1 MTEWRQMIARELSQ
15 DTVGGVSEGNDVQ
28 VYFDGDTVYDAMLA
42 AISRAKN
49 FVHLEMYMFLS
60 DDIGQEFAQALS
72 AKAREGISVR
82 VIYDS
87 IGSSDADVMQWAHM
101 RDAGVEVVEY
111 RPVWFWRKRG
121 GLLGRNHRK
130 NLIVDDVTAFT
141 GGMNIGNMWS
151 HIQWG
156 DNAWR
161 DTHLRVKG
169 PAAAQMNQLFVD
181 TWNHSTDETLDAVAH
196 PKKQGPHHQ
205 GSRCMVIGSQGL
217 GDRKQMR
224 RLFSVHLE
232 KAERS
237 VKMTM
242 PYFVPPRR
250 LRKSVQR
257 ASQRG
262 VDITLLV
269 PRDSDVTIVDWL
281 REGLYPKLLR
291 WGVNVIEY
299 LGPTLHA
306 KTMIIDNDIA
316 VIGSNN
322 FDILSVLMNQETA
335 LVVFDKAI
343 VAELEE
349 QWKKDLK
356 LSERVTSNWRGLRPW
371 WRLMMAKLG
380 CFLIRR
386 L

>member
-42 AISRAKN
+42 AISGAKN

-60 DDIGQEFAQALS
+60 DEIGKEFAQTLS
-72 AKAREGISVR
+72 AKAREGIPVR

-87 IGSSDADVMQWAHM
+87 IGSSDADIMQWARM
-101 RDAGVEVVEY
+101 RDAGVKVVEY

-130 NLIVDDVTAFT
+130 NLIVDGVTAFT

-151 HIQWG
+151 LIQSG
-156 DNAWR
+156 EHAWR

-169 PAAAQMNQLFVD
+169 PAAAQMNQLFVE
-181 TWNHSTDETLDAVAH
+181 TWNHSTDETLDS
-196 PKKQGPHHQ
+196 PPYPEKQDQTHQ
-205 GSRCMVIGSQGL
+205 GSRCLVIGSQGL
-217 GDRKQMR
+217 GDRKQIR
-224 RLFSVHLE
+224 RLFSVQLE
-232 KAERS
+232 KAQRS
-237 VKMTM
+237 VKMTV

-257 ASQRG
+257 ASKRG
-262 VDITLLV
+262 VNITLLV
-269 PRDSDVTIVDWL
+269 PRDSDVAIVDWL

-291 WGVNVIEY
+291 WGVHVIEY

-316 VIGSNN
+316 IIGSNN

-335 LVVFDKAI
+335 LVVFDEKI
-343 VAELEE
+343 VTELEQ
-349 QWKKDLK
+349 QWENDLK
-356 LSERVTSNWRGLRPW
+356 LSEQVTSDWRGLRPW